1 MTGFRKC
8 LLQKEYLLALVY
20 TETQTETELLTG
32 GMEEINEA
40 NR

>member
-1 MTGFRKC
+1 MTYFRKC

-20 TETQTETELLTG
+20 TETELLTG

>member
-1 MTGFRKC
+1 MTGFRKY
-8 LLQKEYLLALVY
+8 LSIQK
-20 TETQTETELLTG
+20 QTETELLTG